1 MAESV
6 RPVAFDRP
14 VLVLLADG
22 DADSREMYGAALSGP
37 DVEVLS
43 AADGIEALNA
53 CERRPDVIVTGL
65 TLPGLSGCELARRV
79 DADPRTS
86 GTPVIALTAWAD
98 TGHQQCAYSAGCVA
112 VLVKP
117 CPPAVLM
124 GAIRDA
130 FSIRLNRIAWQTRTA
145 GCEAAGEEGAGFS
158 SAVR

>member
-1 MAESV
+1 MAESF
-6 RPVAFDRP
+6 RPVASDRP

-65 TLPGLSGCELARRV
+65 TLPGLSGCELAKRV
-79 DADPRTS
+79 HADPRTS
-86 GTPVIALTAWAD
+86 ATPVIALTAWAD

-124 GAIRDA
+124 RAILDA
-130 FSIRLNRIAWQTRTA
+130 FSIRVNRIAWRTRSA
-145 GCEAAGEEGAGFS
+145 GCEAPGDEDAGLS
-158 SAVR
+158 SPVR